1 MMLILWGGFL
11 LIHFFCHVHPQ
22 ECDTYRQYP
31 YTRDGFKCCMKCE
44 PGQRMEKGCTK
55 ESETVC
61 KPCSPDFYMDECSRE
76 MECKRCTQC
85 TKENMVYKVNCSK
98 ISNAVCGCERGYQCS
113 GNSCTD
119 CEKIPEPT
127 TPTTTS
133 PTTTTPTTTTPT
145 TTTPTVTSSTKKPQ
159 QTLSQAEPHLHM
171 DGSCWLQLVVFGG
184 QRKLP
189 LNPVSAQWM
198 KKCRC
203 QYRRCADTK
212 TGKKRSEGDSRKRRR
227 RGRKRHIRVWID
239 YSL

>member
-159 QTLSQAEPHLHM
+159 QTLSQDIVWITLSLCCVCILLTCFILISRTTPAYGWIMLATA
-171 DGSCWLQLVVFGG
+171 GCFW
-184 QRKLP
+184 
-189 LNPVSAQWM
+189 
-198 KKCRC
+198 
-203 QYRRCADTK
+203 
-212 TGKKRSEGDSRKRRR
+212 RSEKTSIESSQCTVDEEVPMPVQEMCGHKDWQEE
-227 RGRKRHIRVWID
+227 V
-239 YSL
+239 